1 MHFHSDK
8 CNILSITQKKKPV
21 QYTYKLHNHILAKV
35 ESAKYLGITLQNKNG
50 PFMAIDKDQPGL
62 WKNMQ

>member
-1 MHFHSDK
+1 MHFHPDK

-35 ESAKYLGITLQNKNG
+35 ESATYLGITLQNKNG
-50 PFMAIDKDQPGL
+50 T
-62 WKNMQ
+62 NT